1 MNKHWVRRGRNGM
14 VEDGAGMKQ
23 AIGIEHVVAIS
34 RSSTVASNPD
44 EVEGTSPRPGTHGG
58 DGDRD

>member
-1 MNKHWVRRGRNGM
+1 M

-23 AIGIEHVVAIS
+23 AIEIEHVVAIS